1 MEHYVYIHY
10 KQDTKEP
17 FYIGKGNKKRYKQ
30 TTGRSEYWKR
40 IVNKY
45 GFYSEIHSYYETHE
59 EALIKEIELI
69 KEYKE
74 LGFNLC
80 NLSEGGDGITGYKH
94 TNTAKE
100 KISLSFKNK
109 PLSEEHKKKI
119 SESKKGIATV
129 VFTQE
134 IKDKLSKALKGK
146 RLTEDNWNYK
156 GKIKATKVS
165 TGEEIIL
172 NTTHEAKLMGCSQGT
187 VSLCLNGKRK
197 THKGFKFEWLN
208 N

>member
-74 LGFNLC
+74 LTKPIAPENAIGR
-80 NLSEGGDGITGYKH
+80 
-94 TNTAKE
+94 
-100 KISLSFKNK
+100 ISRMDAINNNCFV
-109 PLSEEHKKKI
+109 I
-119 SESKKGIATV
+119 
-129 VFTQE
+129 
-134 IKDKLSKALKGK
+134 
-146 RLTEDNWNYK
+146 
-156 GKIKATKVS
+156 
-165 TGEEIIL
+165 EIIFI
-172 NTTHEAKLMGCSQGT
+172 
-187 VSLCLNGKRK
+187 V
-197 THKGFKFEWLN
+197 KFY
-208 N
+208 